1 MKWINCLALMAMML
15 FSCQNAPKKELKV
28 VADVAVAEKKE
39 NQKPAFDEEK
49 SNTDKNQTA
58 DTTRYTSSKE
68 PPPPKTSAT
77 NIDWDK
83 KIIKT
88 ANVSLEL
95 KNFSSYNKGI
105 HQNLKAYG
113 AYIAQEEQ
121 TQTNDFIQN
130 TVTIKVPVEQ
140 FENLM
145 NSFSGEGIK
154 LLEKKIST
162 EDVTAEVIDTKGR
175 IETKKQVRLQ
185 YMELLKQAKNMKDIL
200 EVQSEI
206 NAITEEVES
215 AGGRVQYLTHQ
226 AAYSTINLK
235 YLQYSSGVK
244 PVDEEPGFF
253 SKMKEAFKS
262 GGNAIANIALFL
274 MNIWPVIVVLV
285 VGYVV
290 VQKRSNKKSSAKQE
304 ASV

>member
-15 FSCQNAPKKELKV
+15 FSCQNSSDKAPKIAQLS
-28 VADVAVAEKKE
+28 VATEKKE
-39 NQKPAFDEEK
+39 ERKPAFDNEER
-49 SNTDKNQTA
+49 DKNVAA
-58 DTTRYTSSKE
+58 DSTRQPSSKE
-68 PPPPKTSAT
+68 PPPPKTAAA
-77 NIDWDK
+77 NPDWDK

-95 KNFSSYNKGI
+95 KDFNSYNKGI
-105 HQNLKAYG
+105 HQSLKAYG

-145 NSFSGEGIK
+145 NSFSGDGIK
-154 LLEKKIST
+154 LLEKKITT
-162 EDVTAEVIDTKGR
+162 EDVTAEVVDTKGR
-175 IETKKQVRLQ
+175 IETKKLVRQQ

-206 NAITEEVES
+206 NGITEEVEA

-235 YLQYSSGVK
+235 YLQYSNGVK
-244 PVDEEPGFF
+244 PIDEEPGFL

-262 GGNAIANIALFL
+262 GGTAIANIALFL
-274 MNIWPVIVVLV
+274 MNIWPVLVVLGI
-285 VGYVV
+285 GYILI
-290 VQKRSNKKSSAKQE
+290 KRRSKGKSLPKQE
-304 ASV
+304 GTI